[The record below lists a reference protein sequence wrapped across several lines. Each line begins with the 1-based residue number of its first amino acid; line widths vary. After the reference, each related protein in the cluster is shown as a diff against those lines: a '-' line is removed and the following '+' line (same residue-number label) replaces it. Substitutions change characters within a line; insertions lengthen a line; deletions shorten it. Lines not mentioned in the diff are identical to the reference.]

1 MNVSNYNEIQK
12 YLEDI
17 NSKEQLS
24 PDEVKNLIID
34 YQTTGNQDSLERVV
48 DANFKMVVKE
58 ANKYTSNFKNDIRH
72 FDVYDLI
79 QEGTLGLL
87 RAINLYDPDKVDNKF
102 STYSYYFIKW
112 YIDRFVNI
120 NKYDMTI
127 SVHNIPVVEKVA
139 SRMKNGETL
148 TIEDVQREYGRN
160 YATST
165 AILNMA
171 SGLRSVFL
179 DANYAVNSRDNSDRT
194 TANEYV
200 TPSSTSDFVDDIVE
214 NDYMHYLMRPLTERQ
229 KEVIIK
235 YYGLFDN
242 KPMTFRQIAKAL
254 GYSRQ
259 LANKEQKKSLR
270 IMRDRALRLKNK
282 RMGGM

>member
-12 YLEDI
+12 YIEHI
-17 NSKEQLS
+17 NSEEQLS
-24 PDEVKNLIID
+24 PDDVKNLIID
-34 YQTTGNQDSLERVV
+34 YQTTGNQKSLDKVV
-48 DANFKMVVKE
+48 AANFKMVVKE
-58 ANKYTSNFKNDIRH
+58 ANRYASNFKNDIRH

-87 RAINLYDPDKVDNKF
+87 RAINLYDPDKAENKF

-112 YIDRFVNI
+112 YIDRFVNV

-139 SRMKNGETL
+139 SRMKEGEVL
-148 TIEDVQREYGRN
+148 TIEDIQNDYGRN
-160 YATST
+160 YATSS
-165 AILNMA
+165 AILNVA

-200 TPSSTSDFVDDIVE
+200 TPSSTIDFVDDIA
-214 NDYMHYLMRPLTERQ
+214 NKDYMDYLMEPLSKRQ
-229 KEVIIK
+229 KDIITK
-235 YYGLFDN
+235 YYGLFDSE
-242 KPMTFRQIAKAL
+242 PMTFRQIAAVL

-259 LANKEQKKSLR
+259 LINKEQKKSIQ
-270 IMRDRALRLKNK
+270 IMRGRLQLENKKN
-282 RMGGM
+282 GGM

>member
-12 YLEDI
+12 YIEHI
-17 NSKEQLS
+17 NSEEQLS
-24 PDEVKNLIID
+24 PDDVKNLIID
-34 YQTTGNQDSLERVV
+34 YQTTGNQKSLDKVV
-48 DANFKMVVKE
+48 AANFKMVVKE
-58 ANKYTSNFKNDIRH
+58 ANRYASNFKNDIRH

-87 RAINLYDPDKVDNKF
+87 RAINLYDPDKAENKF

-112 YIDRFVNI
+112 YIDRFVNV

-139 SRMKNGETL
+139 SRMKEGEVL
-148 TIEDVQREYGRN
+148 TIEDIQNDYGRN
-160 YATST
+160 YATSS
-165 AILNMA
+165 AILTVA

-200 TPSSTSDFVDDIVE
+200 TPSSTIDFVDNIA
-214 NDYMHYLMRPLTERQ
+214 NKDYMDYLMEPLSKRQ
-229 KEVIIK
+229 KDIITK
-235 YYGLFDN
+235 YYGLFDSE
-242 KPMTFRQIAKAL
+242 PMTFRQIAAIL

-259 LANKEQKKSLR
+259 LINKEQKKSIQ
-270 IMRDRALRLKNK
+270 IMRGRLQLENKKN
-282 RMGGM
+282 GGM

>member
-17 NSKEQLS
+17 NSREQLS
-24 PDEVKNLIID
+24 QDDIKNLIID
-34 YQTTGNQDSLERVV
+34 YQATGNQESLDKVV
-48 DANFKMVVKE
+48 AATFKMVVKE
-58 ANKYTSNFKNDIRH
+58 ANKYASNFKNDIRH

-87 RAINLYDPDKVDNKF
+87 RAINLYDPDKAENKF

-112 YIDRFVNI
+112 YIDRFVNV

-139 SRMKNGETL
+139 TRMKQGEVL
-148 TIEDVQREYGRN
+148 TIEDIQNEYGRN
-160 YATST
+160 YATSS
-165 AILNMA
+165 AILNVA

-200 TPSSTSDFVDDIVE
+200 TPSSTVDFVDDIA
-214 NDYMHYLMRPLTERQ
+214 NKDYMNYLMRPLSKRQ
-229 KEVIIK
+229 KDIIIK
-235 YYGLFDN
+235 YYGLFDTE
-242 KPMTFRQIAKAL
+242 PMTFRQIAATL

-259 LANKEQKKSLR
+259 LANKEQKKSIQ
-270 IMRDRALRLKNK
+270 IMRGRLQLENKKN
-282 RMGGM
+282 GGM

>member
-12 YLEDI
+12 YIEHI
-17 NSKEQLS
+17 NSEEQLS
-24 PDEVKNLIID
+24 PDDVKNLIID
-34 YQTTGNQDSLERVV
+34 YQTTGNQKSMDKVV
-48 DANFKMVVKE
+48 AANFKMVVKE
-58 ANKYTSNFKNDIRH
+58 ANKYASNFKNDIRH

-87 RAINLYDPDKVDNKF
+87 RAINLYDPDKAENKF

-112 YIDRFVNI
+112 YIDRFVNV

-139 SRMKNGETL
+139 SRMKQGEVL
-148 TIEDVQREYGRN
+148 TIEDIQNEYGKN
-160 YATST
+160 YATSS
-165 AILNMA
+165 AILNVA

-179 DANYAVNSRDNSDRT
+179 DADYAANSRDTNDRT

-200 TPSSTSDFVDDIVE
+200 APSSRIDFVDDIA
-214 NDYMHYLMRPLTERQ
+214 NKDYIDYIMRPLSKRQ
-229 KEVIIK
+229 KDIITK

-242 KPMTFRQIAKAL
+242 DPMTFRQIAAVL

-259 LANKEQKKSLR
+259 LVNKEQKKSIR
-270 IMRDRALRLKNK
+270 IMRNRALLDNKKN
-282 RMGGM
+282 GGM

>member
-12 YLEDI
+12 YIEHI
-17 NSKEQLS
+17 NSEEQLS
-24 PDEVKNLIID
+24 PDDVKNLIID
-34 YQTTGNQDSLERVV
+34 YQTTGNQNSMDKVV
-48 DANFKMVVKE
+48 AANFKMVVKE
-58 ANKYTSNFKNDIRH
+58 ANKYASNFKNDIRH

-87 RAINLYDPDKVDNKF
+87 RAINLYDPDKAENKF

-112 YIDRFVNI
+112 YIDRFVNV

-139 SRMKNGETL
+139 SRMKEGEVL
-148 TIEDVQREYGRN
+148 TIEDIQNDYGRN
-160 YATST
+160 YATSS
-165 AILNMA
+165 AILTVA

-200 TPSSTSDFVDDIVE
+200 TPSSTIDFVDDIA
-214 NDYMHYLMRPLTERQ
+214 NKDYMDYLMEPLSKRQ
-229 KEVIIK
+229 KDIITK
-235 YYGLFDN
+235 YYGLFDSE
-242 KPMTFRQIAKAL
+242 PMTFRQIAAIL

-259 LANKEQKKSLR
+259 LINKEQKKSIQ
-270 IMRDRALRLKNK
+270 IMRGRLQLENKKN
-282 RMGGM
+282 GGM

>member
-17 NSKEQLS
+17 NSREQLS
-24 PDEVKNLIID
+24 QDDIKNLIID
-34 YQTTGNQDSLERVV
+34 YQTTGNQESLDKVV
-48 DANFKMVVKE
+48 GATFKMVVKE
-58 ANKYTSNFKNDIRH
+58 ANRYASNFKNDIRH

-87 RAINLYDPDKVDNKF
+87 RAINLYDPDKAENKF

-112 YIDRFVNI
+112 YIDRFVNV

-139 SRMKNGETL
+139 SRMKEGEVL
-148 TIEDVQREYGRN
+148 TIEDIQNDYGRN
-160 YATST
+160 YATSS
-165 AILNMA
+165 AILNVA

-200 TPSSTSDFVDDIVE
+200 TPSSIDFVDDLA
-214 NDYMHYLMRPLTERQ
+214 NRDFMDYLMRPLSKRQ
-229 KEVIIK
+229 KDIIIK

-242 KPMTFRQIAKAL
+242 DPMTFRQIATVL

-259 LANKEQKKSLR
+259 LINKEQKKSIQ
-270 IMRDRALRLKNK
+270 IMRGRLQLETKKN
-282 RMGGM
+282 GGM

>member
-12 YLEDI
+12 YIEHI
-17 NSKEQLS
+17 NSEGQLS
-24 PDEVKNLIID
+24 PDDVKNLIID
-34 YQTTGNQDSLERVV
+34 YQTTGNQNSMDKVV
-48 DANFKMVVKE
+48 AANFKMVVKE
-58 ANKYTSNFKNDIRH
+58 ANRYASNFKNDIRH

-87 RAINLYDPDKVDNKF
+87 RAINLYDPDKAENKF

-112 YIDRFVNI
+112 YIDRFVNV

-139 SRMKNGETL
+139 SRMKEGEVL
-148 TIEDVQREYGRN
+148 TIEDIQNDYGRN
-160 YATST
+160 YATSS
-165 AILNMA
+165 AILTVA

-200 TPSSTSDFVDDIVE
+200 TPSSTIDFVDDIA
-214 NDYMHYLMRPLTERQ
+214 NKDYMDYLMEPLSKRQ
-229 KEVIIK
+229 KDIITK
-235 YYGLFDN
+235 YYGLFDSE
-242 KPMTFRQIAKAL
+242 PMTFRQIAAIL

-259 LANKEQKKSLR
+259 LINKEQKKSIQ
-270 IMRDRALRLKNK
+270 IMRGRLQLENKKN
-282 RMGGM
+282 GGM

>member
-17 NSKEQLS
+17 NSREQLS
-24 PDEVKNLIID
+24 QDEIKNLIID
-34 YQTTGNQDSLERVV
+34 YQATGNQESLDKVV
-48 DANFKMVVKE
+48 AATFKMVVKE
-58 ANKYTSNFKNDIRH
+58 ANKYASNFKNDIRH

-87 RAINLYDPDKVDNKF
+87 RAINLYDPDKAENKF

-112 YIDRFVNI
+112 YIDRFVNV

-139 SRMKNGETL
+139 SRMKQGEVL
-148 TIEDVQREYGRN
+148 TIEDIQNEYGRN
-160 YATST
+160 YATSS
-165 AILNMA
+165 AILNVA

-200 TPSSTSDFVDDIVE
+200 TPSSTIDFVDDLA
-214 NDYMHYLMRPLTERQ
+214 NKDYMDYLLRPLSKRQ
-229 KEVIIK
+229 KDIIIK
-235 YYGLFDN
+235 YYGLFDTE
-242 KPMTFRQIAKAL
+242 PMTFRQIAAVL

-259 LANKEQKKSLR
+259 LINREQKKSIQ
-270 IMRDRALRLKNK
+270 IMRGRLQLENKKN
-282 RMGGM
+282 GGM

>member
-17 NSKEQLS
+17 NSREQLS
-24 PDEVKNLIID
+24 QDDIKNLIID
-34 YQTTGNQDSLERVV
+34 YQTTGNQESLDRVV
-48 DANFKMVVKE
+48 DATFKMVVKE
-58 ANKYTSNFKNDIRH
+58 ANRYASNFKNDNRH

-87 RAINLYDPDKVDNKF
+87 RAINLYDPDKAENKF

-112 YIDRFVNI
+112 YIDRFVNV

-139 SRMKNGETL
+139 SRLKQGEVL
-148 TIEDVQREYGRN
+148 TIEDIQNDYGRN
-160 YATST
+160 YATSS
-165 AILNMA
+165 AILNVA

-200 TPSSTSDFVDDIVE
+200 TPSSTIDFVDDIA
-214 NDYMHYLMRPLTERQ
+214 NKDYMDYLMEPLSKRQ
-229 KEVIIK
+229 KDIITK
-235 YYGLFDN
+235 YYGLFDSEA
-242 KPMTFRQIAKAL
+242 MTFRQIAAIL

-259 LANKEQKKSLR
+259 LINKEQKKSIQ
-270 IMRDRALRLKNK
+270 IMRGRLQLENKKN
-282 RMGGM
+282 GGM

>member
-12 YLEDI
+12 YIEHI
-17 NSKEQLS
+17 NSEEQLS
-24 PDEVKNLIID
+24 PDDVKNLIID
-34 YQTTGNQDSLERVV
+34 YQTTGNQNSMDKVV
-48 DANFKMVVKE
+48 AANFKMVVKE
-58 ANKYTSNFKNDIRH
+58 ANRYASNFKNDIRH

-87 RAINLYDPDKVDNKF
+87 RAINLYDPDKAENKF

-112 YIDRFVNI
+112 YIDRFVNV

-139 SRMKNGETL
+139 SRMKEGEVL
-148 TIEDVQREYGRN
+148 TIEDIQNDYGRN
-160 YATST
+160 YATSS
-165 AILNMA
+165 AILTVA

-200 TPSSTSDFVDDIVE
+200 TPSSAIDFVDDIA
-214 NDYMHYLMRPLTERQ
+214 NKDYMDYLMEPLSKRQ
-229 KEVIIK
+229 KDIITK
-235 YYGLFDN
+235 YYGLFDSE
-242 KPMTFRQIAKAL
+242 PMTFRQIAAIL

-259 LANKEQKKSLR
+259 LINKEQKKSIQ
-270 IMRDRALRLKNK
+270 IMRGRLQLENKKN
-282 RMGGM
+282 GGM

>member
-17 NSKEQLS
+17 NSREQLS
-24 PDEVKNLIID
+24 QDDIKNLIID
-34 YQTTGNQDSLERVV
+34 YQATGNQESLDKVV
-48 DANFKMVVKE
+48 AATFKMVVKE
-58 ANKYTSNFKNDIRH
+58 ANKYASNFKNDIRH

-87 RAINLYDPDKVDNKF
+87 RAINLYDPDKAENKF

-112 YIDRFVNI
+112 YIDRFVNV

-139 SRMKNGETL
+139 SRMKQGEVL
-148 TIEDVQREYGRN
+148 TIEDIQNEYGRN
-160 YATST
+160 YATSS
-165 AILNMA
+165 AILNVA

-200 TPSSTSDFVDDIVE
+200 TPSSTVDFVDDIA
-214 NDYMHYLMRPLTERQ
+214 NKDYMNYLMRPLSKRQ
-229 KEVIIK
+229 KDIIIK
-235 YYGLFDN
+235 YYGLFDTE
-242 KPMTFRQIAKAL
+242 PMTFRQIAATL

-259 LANKEQKKSLR
+259 LANKEQKKSIQ
-270 IMRDRALRLKNK
+270 IMRGRLQLENKKN
-282 RMGGM
+282 GGM

>member
-1 MNVSNYNEIQK
+1 MDISNYCEIQK

-17 NSKEQLS
+17 NSREQLS
-24 PDEVKNLIID
+24 PDDVKNLIID
-34 YQTTGNQDSLERVV
+34 YQSTGNQESLDKVV
-48 DANFKMVVKE
+48 GANFKMVVKE
-58 ANKYTSNFKNDIRH
+58 ANRYASNFKNDIRH

-87 RAINLYDPDKVDNKF
+87 RAIDLYDPDKAENKF

-112 YIDRFVNI
+112 YIDRFVNV

-139 SRMKNGETL
+139 SRMKEGEVL
-148 TIEDVQREYGRN
+148 TIEDIQNDYGRN
-160 YATST
+160 YATSS
-165 AILNMA
+165 AILTVA

-200 TPSSTSDFVDDIVE
+200 TPSSTIDFVDDIA
-214 NDYMHYLMRPLTERQ
+214 NKDYMDYLMEPLSKRQ
-229 KEVIIK
+229 KDIITK
-235 YYGLFDN
+235 YYGLFDSE
-242 KPMTFRQIAKAL
+242 PMTFRQIAAVL

-259 LANKEQKKSLR
+259 LINREQKKS
-270 IMRDRALRLKNK
+270 IQMMRAKLQLENKKN
-282 RMGGM
+282 GGM

>member
-12 YLEDI
+12 YIEHI
-17 NSKEQLS
+17 NSEGQLS
-24 PDEVKNLIID
+24 PDDVKNLIID
-34 YQTTGNQDSLERVV
+34 YQTTGNQKSMDKVV
-48 DANFKMVVKE
+48 AANFKMVVKE
-58 ANKYTSNFKNDIRH
+58 ANRYASNFKNDIRH

-87 RAINLYDPDKVDNKF
+87 RAINLYDPDKAENKF

-112 YIDRFVNI
+112 YIDRFVNV

-139 SRMKNGETL
+139 SRMKEGEVL
-148 TIEDVQREYGRN
+148 TIEDIQNDYGRN
-160 YATST
+160 YATSS
-165 AILNMA
+165 AILTVA

-200 TPSSTSDFVDDIVE
+200 TPSSAIDFVDDIA
-214 NDYMHYLMRPLTERQ
+214 NKDYMDYLMEPLNKRQ
-229 KEVIIK
+229 KDIIIK
-235 YYGLFDN
+235 YYGLFDSE
-242 KPMTFRQIAKAL
+242 PMTFRQIAAIL

-259 LANKEQKKSLR
+259 LINKEQKKSIQ
-270 IMRDRALRLKNK
+270 IMRGRLQLENKKN
-282 RMGGM
+282 GGM

>member
-1 MNVSNYNEIQK
+1 MNVSNYCEIQK

-17 NSKEQLS
+17 NSREQLS
-24 PDEVKNLIID
+24 QDEIKNLIID
-34 YQTTGNQDSLERVV
+34 YQATGNQESLDKVV
-48 DANFKMVVKE
+48 GATFKMVVKE
-58 ANKYTSNFKNDIRH
+58 ANKYASNFKNDIRH

-87 RAINLYDPDKVDNKF
+87 RAINLYDPDKAENKF

-112 YIDRFVNI
+112 YIDRFVNV

-139 SRMKNGETL
+139 LRLKQGEVL
-148 TIEDVQREYGRN
+148 TIEDIQNEYGRN
-160 YATST
+160 YATSS
-165 AILNMA
+165 AILNVA

-200 TPSSTSDFVDDIVE
+200 TPTSTIDFVDDIA
-214 NDYMHYLMRPLTERQ
+214 NKDYMDYLMKPLSKRQ
-229 KEVIIK
+229 KDIITK
-235 YYGLFDN
+235 YYGLFDTEA
-242 KPMTFRQIAKAL
+242 MTFRQIAAVL

-259 LANKEQKKSLR
+259 LINKEQKKSIQ
-270 IMRDRALRLKNK
+270 IMRGRLQLENKKN
-282 RMGGM
+282 GGM

>member
-12 YLEDI
+12 YIEHI
-17 NSKEQLS
+17 NSEEQLS
-24 PDEVKNLIID
+24 PDDVKNLIID
-34 YQTTGNQDSLERVV
+34 YQTTGNQNSMDKVV
-48 DANFKMVVKE
+48 AANFKMVVKE
-58 ANKYTSNFKNDIRH
+58 ANRYASNFKNDIRH

-87 RAINLYDPDKVDNKF
+87 RAINLYDPDKAENKF

-112 YIDRFVNI
+112 YIDRFVNV

-139 SRMKNGETL
+139 SRMKEGEVL
-148 TIEDVQREYGRN
+148 TIEDIQNDYGRN
-160 YATST
+160 YATSS
-165 AILNMA
+165 AILTVA

-200 TPSSTSDFVDDIVE
+200 TPSSTIDFVDDIA
-214 NDYMHYLMRPLTERQ
+214 NKDYMDYLMEPLSKRQ
-229 KEVIIK
+229 KDIITK
-235 YYGLFDN
+235 YYGLFDSE
-242 KPMTFRQIAKAL
+242 PMTFRQIAAIL

-259 LANKEQKKSLR
+259 LINKEQKKSIQ
-270 IMRDRALRLKNK
+270 IMRGRLQLENKKN
-282 RMGGM
+282 GGM

>member
-12 YLEDI
+12 YIEHI
-17 NSKEQLS
+17 NSEGQLS
-24 PDEVKNLIID
+24 PDDVKNLIID
-34 YQTTGNQDSLERVV
+34 YQTTGNQKSMDKVV
-48 DANFKMVVKE
+48 AANFKMVVKE
-58 ANKYTSNFKNDIRH
+58 ANRYASNFKNDIRH

-87 RAINLYDPDKVDNKF
+87 RAINLYDPDKAENKF

-112 YIDRFVNI
+112 YIDRFVNV

-139 SRMKNGETL
+139 SRMKEGEVL
-148 TIEDVQREYGRN
+148 TIEDIQNDYGRN
-160 YATST
+160 YATSS
-165 AILNMA
+165 AILNVA

-200 TPSSTSDFVDDIVE
+200 TPSSTIDFVDDIA
-214 NDYMHYLMRPLTERQ
+214 NKDYMDYLMEPLSKRQ
-229 KEVIIK
+229 KDIITK
-235 YYGLFDN
+235 YYGLFDSE
-242 KPMTFRQIAKAL
+242 PMTFRQIAAVL

-259 LANKEQKKSLR
+259 LINKEQKKSIQ
-270 IMRDRALRLKNK
+270 IMRGRLQLENKKN
-282 RMGGM
+282 GGM

>member
-17 NSKEQLS
+17 NSREQLS
-24 PDEVKNLIID
+24 QDEIKNLIID
-34 YQTTGNQDSLERVV
+34 YQATGNQESLDKVV
-48 DANFKMVVKE
+48 GATFKMVVKE
-58 ANKYTSNFKNDIRH
+58 ANKYASNFKNDIRH

-87 RAINLYDPDKVDNKF
+87 RAINLYDPDKAENKF

-112 YIDRFVNI
+112 YIDRFVNV

-139 SRMKNGETL
+139 SRMKQGEVL
-148 TIEDVQREYGRN
+148 TIEDIQNEYGRN
-160 YATST
+160 YATSS
-165 AILNMA
+165 AILNVA

-179 DANYAVNSRDNSDRT
+179 DANYAANSRDNSDRT

-200 TPSSTSDFVDDIVE
+200 TPSSTVDFVDDIA
-214 NDYMHYLMRPLTERQ
+214 NKDYMNYLMRPLSKRQ
-229 KEVIIK
+229 KDIIIK
-235 YYGLFDN
+235 YYGLFDTE
-242 KPMTFRQIAKAL
+242 PMTFRQIAATL

-259 LANKEQKKSLR
+259 LANKEQKKSIQ
-270 IMRDRALRLKNK
+270 IMRGRLQLENKKN
-282 RMGGM
+282 GGM

>member
-12 YLEDI
+12 YIEHI
-17 NSKEQLS
+17 NSEEQLS
-24 PDEVKNLIID
+24 PDDVKNLIID
-34 YQTTGNQDSLERVV
+34 YQTTGNQNSMDKVV
-48 DANFKMVVKE
+48 AANFKMVVKE
-58 ANKYTSNFKNDIRH
+58 ANRYASNFKNDIRH

-87 RAINLYDPDKVDNKF
+87 RAINLYDPDKAENKF

-112 YIDRFVNI
+112 YIDRFVNV

-139 SRMKNGETL
+139 SRMKEGEVL
-148 TIEDVQREYGRN
+148 TIEDIQNDYGRN
-160 YATST
+160 YATSS
-165 AILNMA
+165 AILTVA

-200 TPSSTSDFVDDIVE
+200 TPSSTIDFVDDIA
-214 NDYMHYLMRPLTERQ
+214 NKDYMDYLMEPLSKRQ
-229 KEVIIK
+229 KDIITK
-235 YYGLFDN
+235 YYGLFDSE
-242 KPMTFRQIAKAL
+242 PMTFRQIAAVL

-259 LANKEQKKSLR
+259 LINKEQKKSIQ
-270 IMRDRALRLKNK
+270 IMRGRLQLENKKN
-282 RMGGM
+282 GGM

>member
-12 YLEDI
+12 YIEHI
-17 NSKEQLS
+17 NSEEQLS
-24 PDEVKNLIID
+24 PDDVKNLIID
-34 YQTTGNQDSLERVV
+34 YQTTGNQKSMDKVV
-48 DANFKMVVKE
+48 AANFKMVVKE
-58 ANKYTSNFKNDIRH
+58 ANRYASNFKNDIRH

-87 RAINLYDPDKVDNKF
+87 RAINLYDPDKAENKF

-112 YIDRFVNI
+112 YIDRFVNV

-139 SRMKNGETL
+139 SRMKEGEVL
-148 TIEDVQREYGRN
+148 TIEDIQNDYGRN
-160 YATST
+160 YATSS
-165 AILNMA
+165 AILTVA

-200 TPSSTSDFVDDIVE
+200 TPSSTIDFVDDIA
-214 NDYMHYLMRPLTERQ
+214 NKDYMDYLMEPLSKRQ
-229 KEVIIK
+229 KDIITK
-235 YYGLFDN
+235 YYGLFDSE
-242 KPMTFRQIAKAL
+242 PMTFRQIAAIL

-259 LANKEQKKSLR
+259 LINKEQKKSIQ
-270 IMRDRALRLKNK
+270 IMRGRLQLENKKN
-282 RMGGM
+282 GGM

>member
-24 PDEVKNLIID
+24 SDDVKNLIID
-34 YQTTGNQDSLERVV
+34 YQTTGNQKSLERVI
-48 DANFKMVVKE
+48 DANFKMVIKE
-58 ANKYTSNFKNDIRH
+58 ANKYASNFKNNIRH

-79 QEGTLGLL
+79 QEGTVGLM
-87 RAINLYDPDKVDNKF
+87 RAIQLYNPDKVENKF

-139 SRMKNGETL
+139 SRMNQGEVL
-148 TIEDVQREYGRN
+148 TIEDVQNEYGRN
-160 YATST
+160 YASSM

-179 DANYAVNSRDNSDRT
+179 DANYAANSRDNSDRT

-200 TPSSTSDFVDDIVE
+200 TPHSTSGFVDDIVN
-214 NDYMHYLMRPLTERQ
+214 NDYIDYLMEPLTERQ
-229 KEVIIK
+229 KDVIIK
-235 YYGLFDN
+235 YYGLFN
-242 KPMTFRQIAKAL
+242 TNPMTFRQIAKEL

-259 LANKEQKKSLR
+259 LANKEQKKSIE
-270 IMRDRALRLKNK
+270 IMRARALQSKNK
-282 RMGGM
+282 MNGGM

>member
-12 YLEDI
+12 YIEHI
-17 NSKEQLS
+17 NSEEQLS
-24 PDEVKNLIID
+24 PDDVKNLIID
-34 YQTTGNQDSLERVV
+34 YQTTGNQKSLDKVV
-48 DANFKMVVKE
+48 AANFKMVVKE
-58 ANKYTSNFKNDIRH
+58 ANRYASNFKNDIRH

-87 RAINLYDPDKVDNKF
+87 RAINLYDPDKAENKF

-112 YIDRFVNI
+112 YIDRFVNV

-139 SRMKNGETL
+139 SRMKEGEVL
-148 TIEDVQREYGRN
+148 TIEDIQNDYGRN
-160 YATST
+160 YATSS
-165 AILNMA
+165 AILTVA

-200 TPSSTSDFVDDIVE
+200 TPSSTIDFVDDIA
-214 NDYMHYLMRPLTERQ
+214 NKDYMDYLMEPLSKRQ
-229 KEVIIK
+229 KDIITK
-235 YYGLFDN
+235 YYGLFDSE
-242 KPMTFRQIAKAL
+242 PMTFRQIAAIL

-259 LANKEQKKSLR
+259 LINKEQKKSIQ
-270 IMRDRALRLKNK
+270 IMRGRLQLENKKN
-282 RMGGM
+282 GGM